1 MSIHIGAKPGE
12 IAERVILPGDPLRAK
27 FIAETYLEDV
37 RCYSTV
43 RNMFGFTG
51 TYKGKEVSVQGTG
64 MGGPSI
70 SIYINEL
77 IQFYGAKRLVRT
89 GTCGSVDPTL
99 GLGDVVIVKAAAAD
113 IGMNQIRF
121 GIKGL
126 CYPPTADF
134 YLLRD
139 AVDAAEKAAI
149 LKAKYDKAMAH
160 FNAGEDPDLRSVL
173 HFQPFHLG
181 PEVFHSFRRRGPV
194 FIRKI
199 VGMDAEP
206 DAVHLKLERFLYHFF
221 RRIRAVIE
229 GRMRVQVDPGHEVI
243 FSCFTLWSMT

>member
-12 IAERVILPGDPLRAK
+12 IAERVLLPGDPLRAR

-51 TYKGKEVSVQGTG
+51 TYKGKQVSVQGTG

-77 IQFYGAKRLVRT
+77 IRFYGAKRLIRT
-89 GTCGSVDPTL
+89 GTCGSVDPEL

-121 GIKGL
+121 GIKGV
-126 CYPPTADF
+126 CYPPVADF

-139 AVDAAEKAAI
+139 AVDAAERLKYPARVATTYSGQLFYEDFSQEKEKLLFSYDVPCVEMESAELFTVAARHKVQA
-149 LKAKYDKAMAH
+149 LSVLTVSDMLFEDKACSAMEREQA
-160 FNAGEDPDLRSVL
+160 FTRMMEIA
-173 HFQPFHLG
+173 
-181 PEVFHSFRRRGPV
+181 
-194 FIRKI
+194 
-199 VGMDAEP
+199 
-206 DAVHLKLERFLYHFF
+206 LEA
-221 RRIRAVIE
+221 I
-229 GRMRVQVDPGHEVI
+229 
-243 FSCFTLWSMT
+243 